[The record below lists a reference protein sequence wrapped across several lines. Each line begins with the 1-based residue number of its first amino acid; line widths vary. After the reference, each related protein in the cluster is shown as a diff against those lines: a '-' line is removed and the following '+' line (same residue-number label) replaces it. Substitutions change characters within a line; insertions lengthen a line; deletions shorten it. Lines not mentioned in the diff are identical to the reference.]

1 MQRSLSRLTRAGAA
15 VIACAPVLAC
25 ALALAPAQ
33 LARAST
39 AADIILLPGP
49 PAELGPAWSV
59 PGPRP
64 TTGTHALI
72 DPAALRAALAT
83 APAERLDLPL
93 ADYGLII
100 HLPHPSGALMPCF
113 VAHSPVMEPALA
125 AKFPE
130 MRTYIVQSTDMLA
143 SGRIE
148 LTQRGLTGMLREPAD
163 LADASGG
170 SGGTWMIDLWRS
182 GDPANVVAYW
192 LRDLPGG
199 GDWTC
204 HTVAAPID
212 ALPTI
217 APDDGTGST
226 RALQSRRNVRT
237 AIACTGEYGLHH
249 STIAG
254 NAPNVADPL
263 AAIVTIVSRS
273 NVVYEMDLGV
283 HFDLVANNDI
293 IVYFDPATDP
303 YPDTCDGLGGSDCSG
318 PILGVNREHVR
329 DVIGPTNFDLGH
341 CVTRIAGG
349 VAYLRSVCNTDYK
362 AGGISG
368 IPRGGD
374 ADPFSAL
381 VVIHEFGHQFGANH
395 TFSGT
400 RGRCGN
406 NANLN
411 TAWEAGTGSSPMGY
425 AGGCPVGDA
434 PPSDNIVQFA
444 DPFFHHGSILEMRAF
459 LADDSA
465 ECMVPVPTSNN
476 IPEITFRTPDISI
489 PPGTPF
495 TLTAAATDLDN
506 DTLTYSWEQ
515 RDEGVRRPLSGE
527 GSEDNGEGA
536 LFRIFTPVLS
546 GSRTFP
552 QWSDILSGVPTPG
565 EKLPTVTDTTRRFRV
580 IVRDNSPG
588 AGGSII
594 SSTADLF
601 LPSNA
606 SPFTVLTPV
615 EAQSF
620 GAGPASVTWSV
631 GNTNLSPI
639 SCAQVSI
646 DLSTDDGL
654 SFSTSLGTFANNGS
668 ATVDLPAISTQ
679 AARIRISGVGEI
691 FFNVSRPFTIGAC
704 PGDYNADGIADILD
718 LLEFFN
724 DFGGC
729 ENQPAPCGT
738 SRDADVNADTIVDVL
753 DFLDYLDA
761 FGTGC

>member
-1 MQRSLSRLTRAGAA
+1 VPSSLSRLTRAGAV
-15 VIACAPVLAC
+15 VIACALAF
-25 ALALAPAQ
+25 APAH

-39 AADIILLPGP
+39 TADIILLPGP

-72 DPAALRAALAT
+72 DPAALRAALAA

-182 GDPANVVAYW
+182 GDPTNVVAYW

-204 HTVAAPID
+204 HTIADPMAPLPAIDQADAANSG
-212 ALPTI
+212 
-217 APDDGTGST
+217 GTF
-226 RALQSRRNVRT
+226 RALQSRRDVRT

-263 AAIVTIVSRS
+263 AAIVTIVSRC

-283 HFDLVANNDI
+283 HFDLIANNDI

-318 PILGVNREHVR
+318 PVLGVNREHVR
-329 DVIGPTNFDLGH
+329 DVIGPDNFDLGH

-459 LADDSA
+459 LATTTPIAWSPFPPRTTSPRSPSA
-465 ECMVPVPTSNN
+465 RPTS
-476 IPEITFRTPDISI
+476 PSRPAHPSRSPPPPPIS
-489 PPGTPF
+489 T
-495 TLTAAATDLDN
+495 
-506 DTLTYSWEQ
+506 
-515 RDEGVRRPLSGE
+515 
-527 GSEDNGEGA
+527 
-536 LFRIFTPVLS
+536 
-546 GSRTFP
+546 
-552 QWSDILSGVPTPG
+552 
-565 EKLPTVTDTTRRFRV
+565 TTR
-580 IVRDNSPG
+580 
-588 AGGSII
+588 
-594 SSTADLF
+594 
-601 LPSNA
+601 
-606 SPFTVLTPV
+606 
-615 EAQSF
+615 
-620 GAGPASVTWSV
+620 
-631 GNTNLSPI
+631 
-639 SCAQVSI
+639 
-646 DLSTDDGL
+646 
-654 SFSTSLGTFANNGS
+654 
-668 ATVDLPAISTQ
+668 
-679 AARIRISGVGEI
+679 
-691 FFNVSRPFTIGAC
+691 
-704 PGDYNADGIADILD
+704 
-718 LLEFFN
+718 
-724 DFGGC
+724 
-729 ENQPAPCGT
+729 
-738 SRDADVNADTIVDVL
+738 
-753 DFLDYLDA
+753 
-761 FGTGC
+761 

>member
-1 MQRSLSRLTRAGAA
+1 VPSSLLRLARAGAA
-15 VIACAPVLAC
+15 VIACALAF
-25 ALALAPAQ
+25 APAH

-39 AADIILLPGP
+39 TADILLLPGP

-72 DPAALRAALAT
+72 DPAALRAALAA
-83 APAERLDLPL
+83 APAERLDLAL

-182 GDPANVVAYW
+182 GDPTNVVAYW

-204 HTVAAPID
+204 HTIADPLAPLPAIDQADAANSG
-212 ALPTI
+212 
-217 APDDGTGST
+217 GTS

-263 AAIVTIVSRS
+263 AAIVTIVSRC

-318 PILGVNREHVR
+318 PVLGVNREHVR
-329 DVIGPTNFDLGH
+329 DVIGPDNFDLGH

-406 NANLN
+406 NANLA

-459 LADDSA
+459 LAGDSA
-465 ECMVPVPTSNN
+465 VCMVPVTTSNN

-515 RDEGVRRPLSGE
+515 RDEGERRPLSGE
-527 GSEDNGEGA
+527 GSEDNGNGA

-588 AGGSII
+588 AGGSVI
-594 SSTADLF
+594 SNTADLF
-601 LPSNA
+601 IPSNA

-646 DLSTDDGL
+646 DLSTDNGL

-718 LLEFFN
+718 LLEFFD

-729 ENQPAPCGT
+729 ENQPAPCGIN
-738 SRDADVNADTIVDVL
+738 RDADVNADTIVDIL